1 MAELSPL
8 LEIVSAQKR
17 GLARGVFSICSAHPV
32 VLQAAFEQAHEDGS
46 TVLVE
51 STSNQV
57 NQEGGYTGARPA
69 EFVAFVSRLALEA
82 GMSEDRVVLG
92 GDHLGPN
99 PWTALGVRLAMA
111 RAAEMVRDYVR
122 AGYAKVH
129 LDASMRCADDP
140 LGPLA
145 DTVTAA
151 RTADLAAA
159 AEAAAAERTPGAP
172 LPVYVI
178 GTEVPPPG
186 GQAGEHE
193 GPLVTRVED
202 AERGFDLTRE
212 AFARRGLDRAWR
224 RVIAQ
229 VVQPGVE
236 FGDEV
241 VYPYQREAATG
252 LRSFAESQER
262 LVFEA
267 HSTDYQAED
276 ALRALVED
284 HFAILKVGPELTFA
298 FREAVFAQEGV
309 ERELLERRAPDRLS
323 GLRQALDRAMT
334 KDPRHWKAYH
344 GEGDEESLRQRRQFG
359 LSDRARYYWPVP
371 EVQEAVRRLFANLD
385 AERLPRGVV
394 SQYLPDAVETA
405 EVGPPDG
412 RAARLAR
419 LHVRRVLARYA
430 RACGSAAAGVAAG
443 AGLPL

>member
-8 LEIVSAQKR
+8 LEMVSAQKR
-17 GLARGVFSICSAHPV
+17 GLARGVFSVCSAHAV
-32 VLQAAFEQAHEDGS
+32 VLEAAFEQAREDGS

-57 NQEGGYTGARPA
+57 NQEGGYTGTRPA
-69 EFVAFVSRLALEA
+69 EFVAFVSRLARET
-82 GMSEDRVVLG
+82 GMPEDRVVLG

-145 DTVTAA
+145 DTVAAA
-151 RTADLAAA
+151 RTADLAVA
-159 AEAAAAERTPGAP
+159 AEAAAAERAPGGRE
-172 LPVYVI
+172 PVYVI

-193 GPLVTRVED
+193 GPAVTPAED
-202 AERGFDLTRE
+202 AERGLDLTRE
-212 AFARRGLDRAWR
+212 AFARRGLGRAWR
-224 RVIAQ
+224 RVLAQ

-241 VYPYQREAATG
+241 VHPYRREAAMG
-252 LRSFAESQER
+252 LRSFSESQER

-267 HSTDYQAED
+267 HSTDYQSED

-298 FREAVFAQEGV
+298 FREAVFALEAI
-309 ERELLERRAPDRLS
+309 ERELLGRREANRLS
-323 GLRQALDRAMT
+323 GVGQALDDAMRS
-334 KDPRHWKAYH
+334 DPRHWTAWY
-344 GEGDEESLRQRRQFG
+344 GGDDDEAVRLRRRFS
-359 LSDRARYYWPVP
+359 LSDRCRYYWTRPQ
-371 EVQEAVRRLFANLD
+371 VQAALGRLHSNL
-385 AERLPRGVV
+385 EGRRLPRGLV
-394 SQYLPDAVETA
+394 SQFLPD
-405 EVGPPDG
+405 
-412 RAARLAR
+412 
-419 LHVRRVLARYA
+419 
-430 RACGSAAAGVAAG
+430 AAGVAAG
-443 AGLPL
+443 DAPGLPGRLERWHVRRVLDRYARACRPAPAGFRPPRSCP

>member
-8 LEIVSAQKR
+8 LEMVSAQKR
-17 GLARGVFSICSAHPV
+17 GLARGVFAVCSAHPV
-32 VLQAAFEQAHEDGS
+32 VLQSAFEQARADGS

-57 NQEGGYTGARPA
+57 NQEGGYTGAKPA
-69 EFVAFVSRLALEA
+69 DFVAFVSRLAREA
-82 GMSEDRVVLG
+82 GLPEDRVVLG

-99 PWTALGVRLAMA
+99 PWAALGVRLAMA
-111 RAAEMVRDYVR
+111 RAAEMVWDYVR

-145 DTVTAA
+145 DTVAAA
-151 RTADLAAA
+151 RTADLAVA
-159 AEAAAAERTPGAP
+159 AEAAAAERAPGAP

-186 GQAGEHE
+186 GQAGEPE
-193 GPLVTRVED
+193 GPAVTRVAD
-202 AERGFDLTRE
+202 AERGLDLTRE
-212 AFARRGLDRAWR
+212 AFARRGLDRAWG

-241 VYPYQREAATG
+241 VYPYRRAAATG
-252 LRSFAESQER
+252 LRSFSESQER

-267 HSTDYQAED
+267 HSTDYQSED

-298 FREAVFAQEGV
+298 FREAVFALEGV
-309 ERELLERRAPDRLS
+309 EREFLERRAPDRLS
-323 GLRQALDRAMT
+323 GLRRALDRAMSA
-334 KDPRHWKAYH
+334 DPRHWKAYH
-344 GEGDEESLRQRRQFG
+344 GEGDGESLRLRRQFS

-385 AERLPRGVV
+385 AEHLPRGVV
-394 SQYLPDAVETA
+394 SQYLPDGVEA
-405 EVGPPDG
+405 ANAGPQDG
-412 RAARLAR
+412 QAARLAR

-430 RACGSAAAGVAAG
+430 WACGVAAAGVAAG

>member
-1 MAELSPL
+1 M
-8 LEIVSAQKR
+8 
-17 GLARGVFSICSAHPV
+17 
-32 VLQAAFEQAHEDGS
+32 LQAAFEQAREDGS

-69 EFVAFVSRLALEA
+69 EFVAFVSRLAREA
-82 GMSEDRVVLG
+82 GMPEDRVVLG

-99 PWTALGVRLAMA
+99 PWTALGVRLAMS

-145 DTVTAA
+145 DTVAAA

-159 AEAAAAERTPGAP
+159 AEAAAAERAPGLP
-172 LPVYVI
+172 LPLYVI

-202 AERGFDLTRE
+202 AGRGLDLTRE

-241 VYPYQREAATG
+241 VYPYRREAAAD
-252 LRSFAESQER
+252 LRAFSEGR
-262 LVFEA
+262 DGLVFEA

-298 FREAVFAQEGV
+298 LREAVFALEGV

-334 KDPRHWKAYH
+334 RDPRHWKAYH
-344 GEGDEESLRQRRQFG
+344 GDGDEESLRLRRQFS
-359 LSDRARYYWPVP
+359 LSDRVRYFWPVP

-385 AERLPRGVV
+385 AERLPRGLV
-394 SQYLPDAVETA
+394 SQYLPDAVGTA
-405 EVGPPDG
+405 EAGPTDG

-430 RACGSAAAGVAAG
+430 RACGTVAAGVAAG
-443 AGLPL
+443 ARLPL